1 LQRDYT
7 RNAERAQSADA
18 TSLDALATEG
28 VNPRTGDLDLLDV
41 EEALR
46 RMNEEDALVPAAVR
60 AEIPEIARAVRLAE
74 ASLRAGGRLIY
85 VGAGTSGRLGCLDA
99 SEIPPTFGMEPGV
112 IIGVI
117 AGGDRALRDS
127 VEGAEDSPEG
137 GAAALA
143 AIAVTERDTVCGI
156 AASGRTPFVVGALA
170 EARRRGA
177 RTIGLA
183 NTRPCALEA
192 HADVLI
198 VPAVGPEVIS
208 GSTRL
213 KSGTSQKLVL
223 NMISTLTMVRLGKT
237 YGNLMVDVQ
246 PTNEKL
252 QHRARRLVAQVAG
265 CSREEADRLLGA
277 AGGRAKTAMLMGLA
291 GVDATQA
298 EALLQ
303 AAGGRLRE
311 ALERVKSQ
319 AP

>member
-7 RNAERAQSADA
+7 RNAAPAQSVEIS
-18 TSLDALATEG
+18 SLDTLVTEG

-41 EEALR
+41 EQALL
-46 RMNEEDALVPAAVR
+46 RMNDEDALVPAAVR
-60 AEIPEIARAVRLAE
+60 SEIPEIARAVRLAE
-74 ASLRAGGRLIY
+74 ASLRAGGRLFY

-99 SEIPPTFGMEPGV
+99 AEIPPTFGMEPGV
-112 IIGVI
+112 VVGVI
-117 AGGDRALRDS
+117 AGGDQALRDS
-127 VEGAEDSPEG
+127 VEGAEDSPEA

-143 AIAVTERDTVCGI
+143 ERAVSERDTVCGI

-183 NTRPCALEA
+183 NHRPCALEA

-198 VPAVGPEVIS
+198 VPAVGPEAIS

-223 NMISTLTMVRLGKT
+223 NMLSTLTMVRLGKT
-237 YGNLMVDVQ
+237 YGNLMVDLR

-252 QHRARRLVAQVAG
+252 RHRARRLVAQVTG
-265 CSREEADRLLGA
+265 CTREEAETLLAA

-291 GVDATQA
+291 GVDLARA
-298 EALLQ
+298 DALLQ

-311 ALERVKSQ
+311 ALER
-319 AP
+319 AGGTRP